1 MLSLVNIN
9 KKYKS
14 LPILKD
20 INLNIKEN
28 EKIGIMGVNGS
39 GKTTLAEIIFGVIK
53 PNKGKIIFSN
63 SNIVIKNAVFQDVS
77 FDGELKLRSIFKF
90 FCSALKVK
98 CDNKKISE
106 KFEKFELENQ
116 LNLRYSNLSGGQKQ
130 KFKFLIALLNN
141 PNFLLLDELTTH
153 LDYEWKIKIVDL
165 VTKYLDTKECVLLL
179 ISHDSYEVAKL
190 CDRVIVIKDNVI
202 NKDFKLSS
210 NFEESLLIIK
220 KMVYDNDCNN

>member
-1 MLSLVNIN
+1 MLSLVNIS

-77 FDGELKLRSIFKF
+77 FDGELKLKSIFKF

-98 CDNKKISE
+98 CGNKKISE